1 MTWKISITV
10 PNGRLA
16 STMNALAAL
25 GKIEVERV
33 GKVDENDEPI
43 AKTKTKGTTVLSIGQ
58 NQPKPGTTNDGI
70 VKILMKLEGKYGA
83 HKVTRAQLNAQIRRE
98 GKPESWV
105 STGVTTAIHQGVLKA
120 AQ

>member
-33 GKVDENDEPI
+33 VEETEEEPI
-43 AKTKTKGTTVLSIGQ
+43 VRVMNKRPTVLSIGQ

-105 STGVTTAIHQGVLKA
+105 STGVTTAIQQGVLKA